1 MNYKK
6 IALTGGIGSG
16 KSTALKVLERA
27 GYKTLSSDQIVSELY
42 QKRSV
47 KNKLKTLFPTA
58 VKGALFLKIDRAKIS
73 AEVFNDKNKHKQ
85 LTDLITPLVLD
96 QIKKRTAKLKAHVF
110 VEVPL
115 LFECAYQSEFDGVM
129 VITRTLDA
137 RIKSVKS
144 RSNLTEEQVLSRIK
158 NQVDYDKID
167 LSPYAIIQNDEDT
180 KALEQNVLHTA
191 KLILEN

>member
-58 VKGALFLKIDRAKIS
+58 VKGVLFPKIDRAKIS

-85 LTDLITPLVLD
+85 LTELITPLVLD

-115 LFECAYQSEFDGVM
+115 LFECSYQNEFDGVM
-129 VITRTLDA
+129 VITRTHDA
-137 RIKSVKS
+137 RVKSVKS

-167 LSPYAIIQNDEDT
+167 LSPYAVIQNDGDT
-180 KALEQNVLHTA
+180 KALEQKVLHTA
-191 KLILEN
+191 KSILED